1 MLCGGAIS
9 VNTAGRAPHVHGR
22 RRIVLK
28 ISLDSFTLTDL
39 GESDAH

>member
-1 MLCGGAIS
+1 MRRGDQRQY
-9 VNTAGRAPHVHGR
+9 GRASAAR
-22 RRIVLK
+22 AWAASYRLK